1 MLLRVRYLF
10 LFQVFFFVERER
22 EREREREIDVMAK
35 IFNASV
41 ENNYSS
47 YWQAILVRDFGN
59 LVGRGCVGG
68 RVDVFVP

>member
-1 MLLRVRYLF
+1 
-10 LFQVFFFVERER
+10 
-22 EREREREIDVMAK
+22 MAE

-59 LVGRGCVGG
+59 FERVGVSVRVG
-68 RVDVFVP
+68 VFVP